1 MNFQVTAFN
10 RKTFL
15 YYLENLTPEQL
26 FKIPKGFKNNIL
38 WNIAHVLVTE
48 QMLTYALSG
57 LELPIDK
64 KFVKLY
70 AKGTFPTD
78 EVSKEAIEEV
88 KTQLLSVSKQTKI
101 DYENG
106 LFKGFKEYPT
116 STGITLKNIDDALHF
131 NTFHEGLHL
140 GVILSLKK
148 LVK

>member
-70 AKGTFPTD
+70 AKGTCPTD

-101 DYENG
+101 DYEKG
-106 LFKGFKEYPT
+106 LFKDFKEYPT
-116 STGITLKNIDDALHF
+116 STGITLKNIDDAISF